1 MQTVA
6 GAAASLSCVASRL
19 DSLAQRVSL
28 GMTGAENSLKQ
39 PHQEEGEARRALK
52 EERGDDWVQP
62 CAFIRAQT
70 PNRTLGMRE
79 GTVQVHVGKAQTK
92 LALVCSYC
100 DYICIHKYIDKIKV
114 NTVECKPQIK
124 NCSSQ

>member
-6 GAAASLSCVASRL
+6 GAAASLSRVASRL

-39 PHQEEGEARRALK
+39 PHQEEGEARTALK

-62 CAFIRAQT
+62 CAPLHPCPDPQQNPWHERGYSSSACRKG
-70 PNRTLGMRE
+70 PN
-79 GTVQVHVGKAQTK
+79 QVGPCV
-92 LALVCSYC
+92 
-100 DYICIHKYIDKIKV
+100 
-114 NTVECKPQIK
+114 
-124 NCSSQ
+124 